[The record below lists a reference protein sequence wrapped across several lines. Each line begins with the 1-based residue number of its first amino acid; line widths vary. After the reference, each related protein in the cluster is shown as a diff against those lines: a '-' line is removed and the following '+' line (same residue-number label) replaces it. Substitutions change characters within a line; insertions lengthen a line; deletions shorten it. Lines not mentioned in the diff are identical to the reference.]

1 MNLRQASLC
10 LDCDEL
16 LDSDL
21 GQCPHCA
28 STCVHPLAKF
38 LKPMP
43 AIKVIETTGKVVI
56 GAAKK
61 LSAPKASGARRKK
74 PAAPGN
80 GSDRGHAVPAPVRYI
95 GTLQ

>member
-28 STCVHPLAKF
+28 SVCVHPLAKF

-43 AIKVIETTGKVVI
+43 AIKVIETTGKGVVSVT
-56 GAAKK
+56 KK
-61 LSAPKASGARRKK
+61 LSAPKAAGARKKK
-74 PAAPGN
+74 PGTPGDGN
-80 GSDRGHAVPAPVRYI
+80 GRERAVPAPVRYI